1 MADLIYNLKKIKQ
14 NFGWADLIGMA
25 PSILSKK
32 MGALYSKKY
41 SRTFHLRPHTKDFD
55 TFRQVF
61 FLQQYNIP
69 IDFKPHIII
78 DGGANIGLA
87 ALYFNW
93 RFPDAKILTY
103 EVEPSNFKQLT
114 LNTAPYPNIINH
126 NCAIWNKDTTIEIM
140 DHGQGEDSFMV
151 KEAEAYTA
159 KQINA
164 ISIDSI
170 IKTNGLHEIDIL
182 KLDIEGAEKEVFEY
196 GFENWLPK
204 TKLIIV
210 EVHDNMKKGCSKA
223 LFKTISN
230 YNFSLSLKDE
240 NLVFLN
246 NDFFPDN

>member
-1 MADLIYNLKKIKQ
+1 MADLIYNLKKLKQ

-25 PSILSKK
+25 PFILSKK
-32 MGALYSKKY
+32 MGALHSKKY
-41 SRTFHLRPHTKDFD
+41 NRTFHLRSDTKDFD

-69 IDFKPHIII
+69 IDFNPRIII

-103 EVEPSNFKQLT
+103 EVEAYNFEQLK
-114 LNTAPYPNIINH
+114 LNTAPFPNIINH
-126 NCAIWNKDTTIEIM
+126 NCAIWNRDTTIEIM

-151 KEAEAYTA
+151 KEAEATA
-159 KQINA
+159 SKQVKA

-170 IKTNGLHEIDIL
+170 MQSNSLQEIDIL
-182 KLDIEGAEKEVFEY
+182 KLDIEGAEKEVFEN

-204 TKLIIV
+204 TRLIIV
-210 EVHDNMKKGCSKA
+210 EVHDNMKKG
-223 LFKTISN
+223 
-230 YNFSLSLKDE
+230 FSLSLKDE

-246 NDFFPDN
+246 NDFFPNQ